1 MPEPE
6 FVGGSAARREWYK
19 AMAFSEQEQ
28 ARIREEELARL
39 QARKEA
45 KSRERP
51 QLIMWAVLW
60 TILLLGL
67 ALASPHLHF

>member
-6 FVGGSAARREWYK
+6 FVDASAAGKERYK
-19 AMAFSEQEQ
+19 AMALSEQEQ

-39 QARKEA
+39 QARKEV
-45 KSRERP
+45 KRRKRS
-51 QLIMWAVLW
+51 QLVMWAVLW